1 MYFRYKLL
9 LGLAIM
15 VILVTD
21 YALAAWGDTQAIP
34 VPAYAE
40 QVKKDVKMIAGAE
53 FDFTYYT
60 SSQDAS
66 AIKGFYRSR
75 LTNLGWKENTHLKDL
90 KQTPDLQ
97 IDPPLINTLEQN
109 LLFEKDGSTLI
120 INFMPEGFSKDNKTR
135 FTVSKGN
142 LDINAELPEDTDFV
156 PVLLAKPKK
165 DVFPVYPGAALISL
179 SEPPKTIM
187 ATYFTKDN
195 IDAVAEFYK
204 TQMPNYGWSLAEE
217 KAPEKIN
224 ISDGGRNDIAKLCPS
239 CAQNAMVS
247 PEAIEA
253 WMGQLFF
260 SNQKGDSCD
269 VVLSQ
274 VVPGKEMPDT
284 FKINTTVLVNYAE
297 KKE

>member
-1 MYFRYKLL
+1 MSFRYKLL
-9 LGLAIM
+9 LVAVM
-15 VILVTD
+15 MTVVTD

-40 QVKKDVKMIAGAE
+40 QVNKDAKMIAGVK

-60 SSQDAS
+60 STQDA
-66 AIKGFYRSR
+66 ATIKDFYRSR
-75 LTNLGWKENTHLKDL
+75 LPNLGWKEKTPLKDL
-90 KQTPDLQ
+90 VQIPDFKLE
-97 IDPPLINTLEQN
+97 PSLSNVFEQN

-135 FTVSKGN
+135 FTVSKGK
-142 LDINAELPEDTDFV
+142 LDINAGLGGDTDFV

-179 SEPPKTIM
+179 SEPPKAIR

-224 ISDGGRNDIAKLCPS
+224 ISEGSRNDIAKLCPS
-239 CAQNAMVS
+239 CAQNALVS
-247 PEAIEA
+247 PEDIEA
-253 WMGQLFF
+253 WMGQLSF
-260 SNQKGDSCD
+260 SNQEGDSCD

-274 VVPGKEMPDT
+274 VLPGKEMPDA